1 MMSKM
6 VDPWPAGCGFAS
18 SARSVKTLAQ
28 GSTSSG
34 GRRDVAF
41 CPIKADESGRGEET

>member
-1 MMSKM
+1 MRSEA

-28 GSTSSG
+28 GSTSFG
-34 GRRDVAF
+34 GRRDVLF
-41 CPIKADESGRGEET
+41 CPITADE